1 MNILDKIDILCSRIE
16 DLQELIHQ
24 MHELA
29 NEPGILS
36 DLQRERYLEI
46 EKTQEKIDLLNSLKK
61 DLFIEAGI
69 D

>member
-29 NEPGILS
+29 NEPGISS
-36 DLQRERYLEI
+36 DIQRERYLEI